1 MKQQF
6 SISEI
11 NTCWVNGKL
20 LAPDEKAVSAID
32 HGIIVGDAVFET
44 IKVENGSPF
53 AITRHLKRLDESSKG
68 LGLDSPNPDTV
79 LKAIEKV
86 LNADQKAE
94 RLRVTWSSGLGP
106 LSSSR
111 GNGIGTLLIASSSG
125 TVWPQSEKI
134 HLSKWTRNENSALK
148 GIKSTSYAE
157 NVIALKAANDLGCS
171 EAIFLNTKGDI
182 CEGTGTNI
190 FFVIDETLVTPSL
203 DSGCLAGI
211 TRDLVIE
218 LTPVVERKISFQEI
232 SKASEAFLT
241 SSTRDLSAISAIDQL
256 VFPDAPGKVTKD
268 LKSKFANLMSTNTD
282 P

>member
-6 SISEI
+6 SVSEI
-11 NTCWVNGKL
+11 NTCWVNGEL
-20 LAPDEKAVSAID
+20 FTPAEKAVSAID

-44 IKVENGSPF
+44 IKVVNGSPF
-53 AITRHLKRLDESSKG
+53 AITRHLKRLVESSQGMG
-68 LGLDSPNPDTV
+68 LNAPDSNRV
-79 LKAIEKV
+79 LKAIEEV
-86 LNADQKAE
+86 LNADRGAE
-94 RLRVTWSSGLGP
+94 RLRITWSSGPGP

-111 GNGIGTLLIASSSG
+111 GYDKGTLLVASSEG
-125 TVWPQSEKI
+125 TNWPSSEKI

-190 FFVIDETLVTPSL
+190 FFVIDEILITPSL

-218 LTPVVERKISFQEI
+218 LTPVVERDISLQEI

-241 SSTRDLSAISAIDQL
+241 SSTRDISAISAIDEL
-256 VFPDAPGKVTKD
+256 VLPEATGNLTRS
-268 LKSKFANLMSTNTD
+268 LKKKFANLIESNID